1 MNIDLRDGRR
11 QRLVHSAKMVF
22 ATKGYNDS
30 SISQIVRHAGIARS
44 TFYQY
49 FDGKLHL
56 FQHLLDSFLEDLR
69 GSVTPISLAPGA
81 PAPLI
86 QVQENLTR
94 VLKLVLGERDLT
106 RIILQHTS
114 SLDPTVEKQLQDF
127 YGEVAG
133 MIDRSLK
140 LGVAMNMVRP
150 CNTRLTAY
158 SMVGAVKEVVFQLTS
173 TEGPQPPVEEL
184 VQELIEFGMGGI
196 LVESHASQ
204 FSKDQRANNP
214 EHAARVNREGR

>member
-1 MNIDLRDGRR
+1 MV
-11 QRLVHSAKMVF
+11 QSAKTVF
-22 ATKGYNDS
+22 ASRGYNDS

-94 VLKLVLGERDLT
+94 VLKLVLRDLT

-114 SLDPTVEKQLQDF
+114 SLDPTVEKQLHDF
-127 YGEVAG
+127 YAEVAG
-133 MIDRSLK
+133 MIERSLNLGMAMK
-140 LGVAMNMVRP
+140 LVRP
-150 CNTRLTAY
+150 CNTRLTSY

-173 TEGPQPPVEEL
+173 TEAAQPPVEEL

-196 LVESHASQ
+196 LVESHASN
-204 FSKDQRANNP
+204 FSKDRRANNP
-214 EHAARVNREGR
+214 EYAARVNRVGR